1 LEKEEKMKRS
11 NTLVFI
17 LFLLMSFVALNLSL
31 SSATAAEYPS
41 KTIHLVVPWKAG
53 GGTDSIGRGIAEAIK
68 TVIDESVVVDNISG
82 AGGVTGSIKVVQSK
96 PDGYTLLMNGDT
108 DMTAALTFKDLPLS
122 LDDFV
127 YIGGFFQSPTWVL
140 AHKDRGYESLAD
152 YLSKAKQNPG
162 KLTMGTAGPAGAQI
176 LMASAIKGI
185 SGADFRIIPY
195 SGGKDL
201 KKALIGNQVD
211 AGIIHAPVLLA
222 EVKEGFIDV
231 LGTGKPLDKITYAKV
246 RNTPTLKDINIPIE
260 IGITRGIYAPKG
272 LSKEVTEKLSIIV
285 EKAAKSDSFKQFGE
299 RFGFLP
305 IWVPGP
311 EFEKQVKEELK
322 LFKDIKAKYID

>member
-1 LEKEEKMKRS
+1 MKRS
-11 NTLVFI
+11 SLITCLLLVLTFCI
-17 LFLLMSFVALNLSL
+17 GFSL
-31 SSATAAEYPS
+31 SVATVSAAEYPS

-68 TVIDESVVVDNISG
+68 TVINQAVVVDNISG
-82 AGGVTGSIKVVQSK
+82 AGGITGSIKVARAK
-96 PDGYTLLMNGDT
+96 PDGYTLLMNGTT
-108 DMTAALTFKDLPLS
+108 DMTAALTFKSLPMS

-127 YIGGFFQSPTWVL
+127 YIGGFYQSPTWVL
-140 AHKDRGYESLAD
+140 AHKDRGYKDLTEF
-152 YLSKAKQNPG
+152 LSKAKQNPG
-162 KLTMGTAGPAGAQI
+162 KLTLGTAGPAGAQI

-185 SGADFRIIPY
+185 SKADFRIIPY

-201 KKALIGNQVD
+201 KKALIGDQVD

-222 EVKEGFIDV
+222 EVKEGLINV
-231 LGTGKPLDKITYAKV
+231 LGTGMSLDKITYAPI

-260 IGITRGIYAPKG
+260 IGITRGVYAPKG
-272 LSKEVTEKLSIIV
+272 LSKEVAGKLSTIV
-285 EKAAKSDSFKQFGE
+285 EKAAKSDSFKKFGE

-311 EFEKQVKEELK
+311 EFEKQIRKELK

>member
-1 LEKEEKMKRS
+1 MKRS
-11 NTLVFI
+11 KIFTCTLLV
-17 LFLLMSFVALNLSL
+17 LMSCVVMSLSL
-31 SSATAAEYPS
+31 SGAMAADYPS

-68 TVIDESVVVDNISG
+68 TVIDQSVVVDNISG
-82 AGGVTGSIKVVQSK
+82 AGGVTGSIKVARSK
-96 PDGYTLLMNGDT
+96 PDGYTLLMNGTT

-140 AHKDRGYESLAD
+140 AHKDRGYKDLAEF
-152 YLSKAKQNPG
+152 LSKAKQNPG
-162 KLTMGTAGPAGAQI
+162 KLTLGTAGPAGAQM

-185 SGADFRIIPY
+185 SKADFRIIPY

-222 EVKEGFIDV
+222 EVKEGLIDV
-231 LGTGKPLDKITYAKV
+231 LGTGMPLDKITYAPV
-246 RNTPTLKDINIPIE
+246 RNTPTLNDINVPIE
-260 IGITRGIYAPKG
+260 IGITRGVYAPKG
-272 LSKEVTEKLSIIV
+272 MSKEVAGKLSDIV
-285 EKAAKSDSFKQFGE
+285 EKAAKSASFKKFGE

-305 IWVPGP
+305 IWIPGP
-311 EFEKQVKEELK
+311 EFEQQIRKELK
-322 LFKDIKAKYID
+322 LFKDIKTKYID

>member
-1 LEKEEKMKRS
+1 MKRS
-11 NTLVFI
+11 KFYTYILVV
-17 LFLLMSFVALNLSL
+17 LMSCVALSL
-31 SSATAAEYPS
+31 SLPCAMAADYPN
-41 KTIHLVVPWKAG
+41 KTIHLIVPWKAG

-68 TVIDESVVVDNISG
+68 TVINQSVVVDNISG
-82 AGGVTGSIKVVQSK
+82 AGGVTGSIKVAHSK

-108 DMTAALTFKDLPLS
+108 DMTAVLAFKDLPLS

-140 AHKDRGYESLAD
+140 ANKDRGYHSLED
-152 YLSKAKQNPG
+152 FLSKAKQNPG
-162 KLTMGTAGPAGAQI
+162 KLTLGTAGPAGAQM

-185 SGADFRIIPY
+185 SNVDYRIIPY

-222 EVKEGFIDV
+222 EVKEGLIDV
-231 LGTGKPLDKITYAKV
+231 LGTGMPLDKITYAKL

-272 LSKEVTEKLSIIV
+272 LPKEIAGKLSTIV
-285 EKAAKSDSFKQFGE
+285 EKAAKSESFKKFGE
-299 RFGFLP
+299 RFGFQP
-305 IWVPGP
+305 IWIPGP
-311 EFEKQVKEELK
+311 EFDKQIRKELK

>member
-1 LEKEEKMKRS
+1 MKRS
-11 NTLVFI
+11 KIFTCTLLV
-17 LFLLMSFVALNLSL
+17 LMSCVVMSLSL
-31 SSATAAEYPS
+31 SGAMAADYPS

-68 TVIDESVVVDNISG
+68 TVIDQSVVVDNISG
-82 AGGVTGSIKVVQSK
+82 AGGVTGSIKVARSK
-96 PDGYTLLMNGDT
+96 PDGYTLLMNGTT

-140 AHKDRGYESLAD
+140 AHKDRGYKDLAEF
-152 YLSKAKQNPG
+152 LSKAKQNPG
-162 KLTMGTAGPAGAQI
+162 KLTLGTAGPAGAQM
-176 LMASAIKGI
+176 LMASALKGI
-185 SGADFRIIPY
+185 SKADFRIIPY

-222 EVKEGFIDV
+222 EVKEGLIDV
-231 LGTGKPLDKITYAKV
+231 LGTGMPLDKITYAPV
-246 RNTPTLKDINIPIE
+246 RNTPTLKDINVPIE
-260 IGITRGIYAPKG
+260 IVITRGVYAPKG
-272 LSKEVTEKLSIIV
+272 MSKEVAGKLSDIV
-285 EKAAKSDSFKQFGE
+285 EKAAKSDSFKKFGE

-305 IWVPGP
+305 IWIPGP
-311 EFEKQVKEELK
+311 EFEQQIRKELK

>member
-1 LEKEEKMKRS
+1 MKRS
-11 NTLVFI
+11 KIFTCALLV
-17 LFLLMSFVALNLSL
+17 LMSCVALSL
-31 SSATAAEYPS
+31 SLSGAMAADYPS
-41 KTIHLVVPWKAG
+41 KTIHIVVPWKAG

-82 AGGVTGSIKVVQSK
+82 AGGVTGSIKVARSK
-96 PDGYTLLMNGDT
+96 PDGYTLLMNGTT

-140 AHKDRGYESLAD
+140 AHKDRGYKDLAEF
-152 YLSKAKQNPG
+152 LSKAKQNPG
-162 KLTMGTAGPAGAQI
+162 KLTLGTAGPAGAQI

-185 SGADFRIIPY
+185 SKADFRIIPY

-201 KKALIGNQVD
+201 KKALIGDQVD

-222 EVKEGFIDV
+222 EVKEGLIDV
-231 LGTGKPLDKITYAKV
+231 LGTGMSLDKITYAPI
-246 RNTPTLKDINIPIE
+246 RNTPTLKEINIPIE
-260 IGITRGIYAPKG
+260 IGITRGVYAPKG
-272 LSKEVTEKLSIIV
+272 LSKEIAGKLSTIV
-285 EKAAKSDSFKQFGE
+285 EKAAKSDSFKKFGE

-311 EFEKQVKEELK
+311 EFEKQIRKELK

>member
-1 LEKEEKMKRS
+1 MKRS
-11 NTLVFI
+11 KIFTCTLLV
-17 LFLLMSFVALNLSL
+17 LMSCVVMSLSL
-31 SSATAAEYPS
+31 SGAMAADYPS

-68 TVIDESVVVDNISG
+68 TVIDQSVVVDNISG
-82 AGGVTGSIKVVQSK
+82 AGGVTGSIKVARSK
-96 PDGYTLLMNGDT
+96 PDGYTLLMNGTT

-140 AHKDRGYESLAD
+140 AHKDRGYKDLAEF
-152 YLSKAKQNPG
+152 LSKAKQNPG
-162 KLTMGTAGPAGAQI
+162 KLTLGTAGPAGAQM

-185 SGADFRIIPY
+185 SKADFRIIPY

-222 EVKEGFIDV
+222 EVKEGLIDV
-231 LGTGKPLDKITYAKV
+231 LGTGMPLDKITYAPV
-246 RNTPTLKDINIPIE
+246 RNTPTLNDINVPIE
-260 IGITRGIYAPKG
+260 IGITRGVYAPKG
-272 LSKEVTEKLSIIV
+272 MSKEVAGKLSDIV
-285 EKAAKSDSFKQFGE
+285 EKAAKSDSFKKFGE

-305 IWVPGP
+305 IWIPGP
-311 EFEKQVKEELK
+311 EFEQQIRKELK
-322 LFKDIKAKYID
+322 LFKDIKTKYID

>member
-1 LEKEEKMKRS
+1 MKRS
-11 NTLVFI
+11 KIFTCTLLV
-17 LFLLMSFVALNLSL
+17 LMSCVVMSLSL
-31 SSATAAEYPS
+31 SGAMAADYPS

-68 TVIDESVVVDNISG
+68 TVIDQSVVVDNISG
-82 AGGVTGSIKVVQSK
+82 AGGVTGSIKVARSK
-96 PDGYTLLMNGDT
+96 PDGYTLLMNGTT

-140 AHKDRGYESLAD
+140 AHKDRGYKNLAD
-152 YLSKAKQNPG
+152 FLSKVKQNPG
-162 KLTMGTAGPAGAQI
+162 KLTLGTAGPAGAQI

-222 EVKEGFIDV
+222 EVKEGLIDV
-231 LGTGKPLDKITYAKV
+231 LGTGMPLDKITYAAV
-246 RNTPTLKDINIPIE
+246 RNTPTLKNINIPIE
-260 IGITRGIYAPKG
+260 IGITRGVYAPKG
-272 LSKEVTEKLSIIV
+272 LSKEIVGKLSDIV
-285 EKAAKSDSFKQFGE
+285 EKAAKSDSFKKFGE

-305 IWVPGP
+305 IWIPGP
-311 EFEKQVKEELK
+311 EFEQQIRKELK
-322 LFKDIKAKYID
+322 LFKDIKAKHID

>member
-1 LEKEEKMKRS
+1 MKRLKIFTC
-11 NTLVFI
+11 TLLV
-17 LFLLMSFVALNLSL
+17 LMSCVVMSLSL
-31 SSATAAEYPS
+31 SGAMAADYPS

-68 TVIDESVVVDNISG
+68 TVIDQSVVVDNISG
-82 AGGVTGSIKVVQSK
+82 AGGVTGSIKVARSK
-96 PDGYTLLMNGDT
+96 PDGYTLLMNGTT

-140 AHKDRGYESLAD
+140 AHKDRGYKDLAEF
-152 YLSKAKQNPG
+152 LSKAKQNPG
-162 KLTMGTAGPAGAQI
+162 KLTLGTAGPAGAQM

-185 SGADFRIIPY
+185 SKADFRIIPY

-222 EVKEGFIDV
+222 EVKEGLIDV
-231 LGTGKPLDKITYAKV
+231 LGTGMPLDKITYAPV
-246 RNTPTLKDINIPIE
+246 RNTPTLKDINVPIE
-260 IGITRGIYAPKG
+260 IGITRGVYAPKG
-272 LSKEVTEKLSIIV
+272 MSKEVAGKLFDIV
-285 EKAAKSDSFKQFGE
+285 EKAAKSDSFKKFGD

-305 IWVPGP
+305 IWIPGP
-311 EFEKQVKEELK
+311 EFEQQIRKELK